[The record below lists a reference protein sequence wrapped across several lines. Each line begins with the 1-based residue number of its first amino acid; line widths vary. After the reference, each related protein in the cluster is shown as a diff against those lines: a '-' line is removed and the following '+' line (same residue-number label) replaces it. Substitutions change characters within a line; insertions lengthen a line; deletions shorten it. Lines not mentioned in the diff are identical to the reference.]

1 MDRLVSLAF
10 VVVLVCSLPAF
21 GSVGPTEPRPVDSEG
36 DVRTTIDNG
45 TAEWL
50 ALADGP
56 SASGADRVAVDVG
69 TTLADDT
76 SRLDGRYERHR
87 LDVRLEAAEADDEQR
102 EIIREETEDLSESV
116 AQLRER
122 ERTAYTEY
130 YEGER
135 SERALLAELAV
146 VHTRAVALGESIAI
160 LEDRAVGL
168 SDTAIEEKIERMS
181 VEARTMQG
189 PVRER
194 VADVSRGEAEST
206 RVHVETDGA
215 GVALAY
221 TDDGRFHREAYRP
234 DNRNPDGATQYASL
248 GQSEERISGL
258 YPSAFADARWSYSD
272 VGYGTHRGVGS
283 HDRGT
288 MTVYLDTATGEV
300 YREHQ
305 SLRLDRIE
313 TMTVERELNGSV
325 AMTVERTVPGG
336 PASVTLSNAE
346 TSEPI
351 SEPVDLN
358 DRAIGETDGDG
369 VLWFVAPRDSMTVTA
384 TADGTPVEVDIS
396 EDSLGQ
402 GTARAPADDERS

>member
-1 MDRLVSLAF
+1 MDRLVTLAF

-21 GSVGPTEPRPVDSEG
+21 GSIEPTEPRPVASESG
-36 DVRTTIDNG
+36 ERTTIDNG

-76 SRLDGRYERHR
+76 SRLDARYERHR
-87 LDVRLEAAEADDEQR
+87 LDVRLEAAESEDEQR
-102 EIIREETEDLSESV
+102 EIVREEAERLSKSV
-116 AQLRER
+116 TQLRER

-146 VHTRAVALGESIAI
+146 VHTRAGALSESIAL
-160 LEDRAVGL
+160 LEERTASL
-168 SDTAIEEKIERMS
+168 SEGVIEGEIERMA
-181 VEARTMQG
+181 VETQTMQG

-194 VADVSRGEAEST
+194 IANAARGEAEPT
-206 RVHVETDGA
+206 RVHVETDGT

-234 DNRNPDGATQYASL
+234 DNRDPDGTAQYASL
-248 GQSEERISGL
+248 GRSEERISGL
-258 YPSAFADARWSYSD
+258 YPRVFADTRWSYSD

-288 MTVYLDTATGEV
+288 LTVYLDTATGEV
-300 YREHQ
+300 YREHR

-313 TMTVERELNGSV
+313 TATVDREINESV

-336 PASVTLSNAE
+336 PASVTVSNAE
-346 TSEPI
+346 TGEV
-351 SEPVDLN
+351 VDGSVALN
-358 DRAIGETDGDG
+358 DRAIGETDEGA
-369 VLWFVAPRDSMTVTA
+369 LWFVAPRDSMTVTA
-384 TADGTPVEVDIS
+384 TVDGTPVEIEIS

-402 GTARAPADDERS
+402 GTARTPADDEGS